1 MKEKLIDERKAADG
15 IDEPE
20 FSGLTMQSG
29 NTTYV
34 VGLHFS
40 ESCKETLE
48 DKLKKLIR
56 KDVEADNF

>member
-1 MKEKLIDERKAADG
+1 MKENVINETIQAPDP
-15 IDEPE
+15 EPE
-20 FSGLTMQSG
+20 FSGFTVKSG
-29 NTTYV
+29 NTTFL

-40 ESCKETLE
+40 EASKETLD

>member
-1 MKEKLIDERKAADG
+1 MQKTMNNEQTSAPDP
-15 IDEPE
+15 EPE
-20 FSGLTMQSG
+20 FSGFTVKSG
-29 NTTYV
+29 NTTFL

-40 ESCKETLE
+40 EASKETLD

>member
-1 MKEKLIDERKAADG
+1 MKENVINETTQAPDP
-15 IDEPE
+15 EPE
-20 FSGLTMQSG
+20 FSGFIVKSG
-29 NTTYV
+29 NTTFL

-40 ESCKETLE
+40 EASKETLD

>member
-1 MKEKLIDERKAADG
+1 MQKTMNNEQTNAPDP
-15 IDEPE
+15 EPE
-20 FSGLTMQSG
+20 FSGFTVKSG
-29 NTTYV
+29 NTTFL

-40 ESCKETLE
+40 EASKETLD